1 MKKVLIFLLVAALI
15 VGGWFIFKPKAE
27 AAAEEPAK
35 PAAKVETAALAD
47 QAIAQ
52 TIEVF
57 GVVAAAP
64 SGDHV
69 VTATYEVIV
78 RKVLVSVG
86 TPVTAGDVLL
96 EVDPSPEAKLAGDS
110 ARATLAAAN
119 QTLAAAQE
127 RFDLKLAG
135 SQELLTAKQAADDAK
150 LKVDSLTA
158 RGEAGDGRIVATEA
172 GVVSK
177 LEVSSGTLVAPGTVL
192 VTVST
197 GGQMEVRLGV
207 TASEVGTV
215 AAGQAVAIESSNRS
229 EPEKITATVRIVG
242 AALDPATGSAEIRAA
257 VPVGAPLL
265 LGEHVRAEI
274 EVQKKEHALVVPR
287 SAVLPD
293 DDKHILFTVKDG
305 KAVKHEVKLGLATDE
320 LLEVIGEGL
329 QAGDLVVT
337 LGNYELEDGMA
348 IQVPEKEEKKDEGK
362 GEAKD
367 EAKAPAKPAAE
378 AKP

>member
-1 MKKVLIFLLVAALI
+1 MKKLLIFLLVAALL

-35 PAAKVETAALAD
+35 PAAKVETTALAD

-57 GVVAAAP
+57 GVVSAAP
-64 SGDHV
+64 SGDHAI
-69 VTATYEVIV
+69 TATYEVVV

-86 TPVTAGDVLL
+86 TPVAAGDVLL
-96 EVDPSPEAKLAGDS
+96 EVDPSPEAKLAADS
-110 ARATLAAAN
+110 ARVTLEAAN
-119 QTLAAAQE
+119 RTLAAAQE
-127 RFDLKLAG
+127 RFDLKLSS

-150 LKVDSLTA
+150 LKVDSMTA
-158 RGEAGDGRIVATEA
+158 RGLAGDGHIVAAEA

-177 LEVSSGTLVAPGTVL
+177 LDVSPGTLVAPGTVL

-207 TASEVGTV
+207 TVTQIGAV
-215 AAGQAVAIESSNRS
+215 AVGQAVAIESSNRS
-229 EPEKITATVRIVG
+229 EPEKVVATVRTVG
-242 AALDPATGSAEIRAA
+242 AALDAATGSAEVRAA
-257 VPVGAPLL
+257 VPAGAPLL

-274 EVQKKEHALVVPR
+274 ELQKKEHALVVPR

-320 LLEVIGEGL
+320 LFEVIGEGL

-348 IQVPEKEEKKDEGK
+348 IQVPEKEEKKDDK
-362 GEAKD
+362 KDEAKD

>member
-1 MKKVLIFLLVAALI
+1 MKKVLVSLLVAALLA
-15 VGGWFIFKPKAE
+15 GGWFLFKSKA
-27 AAAEEPAK
+27 AVATEEPSK
-35 PAAKVETAALAD
+35 PAAKVETTALTD

-57 GVVAAAP
+57 GIVAAAP

-69 VTATYEVIV
+69 ITATYEVIV

-86 TPVTAGDVLL
+86 TPVAAGDVLL
-96 EVDPSPEAKLAGDS
+96 EIDPSPEAKLAADS
-110 ARATLAAAN
+110 ARITLEAASK
-119 QTLAAAQE
+119 TLAAAQE
-127 RFDLKLAG
+127 RFDLKLSS
-135 SQELLTAKQAADDAK
+135 SQELLAAQQAANDAK

-158 RGEAGDGRIVATEA
+158 RGLAGDGRIVAAEA

-177 LEVSSGTLVAPGTVL
+177 LDVSSGSLVAPGTML

-207 TASEVGTV
+207 TASEVGAV
-215 AAGQAVAIESSNRS
+215 AAGQAVAIESSNRA

-274 EVQKKEHALVVPR
+274 EVQKKDHALVVPR

-305 KAVKHEVKLGLATDE
+305 KAVRHEVKLGLVTDE
-320 LLEVIGEGL
+320 LCEIMGEGL
-329 QAGDLVVT
+329 KAGDLVVT

-348 IQVPEKEEKKDEGK
+348 IQVPEQDEKKNEVK
-362 GEAKD
+362 S
-367 EAKAPAKPAAE
+367 PAKPAAE
-378 AKP
+378 AKR